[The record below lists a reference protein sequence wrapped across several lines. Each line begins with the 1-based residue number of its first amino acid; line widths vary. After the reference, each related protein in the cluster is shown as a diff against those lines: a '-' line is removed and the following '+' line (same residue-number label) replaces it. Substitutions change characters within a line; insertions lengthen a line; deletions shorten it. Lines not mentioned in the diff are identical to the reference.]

1 MKVVYT
7 VLFYMHCS
15 SIDVCLLGTV
25 FLLLLSEI
33 HNVEACCK
41 FFFMGISLHTST
53 MHIRE
58 GSAL

>member
-7 VLFYMHCS
+7 VLFYMHCF

-41 FFFMGISLHTST
+41 FFFLW
-53 MHIRE
+53 
-58 GSAL
+58 A